1 MNVIENFF
9 SKKGK
14 NLKILENYKYR
25 FLRNIVGGTVWRCT
39 LKDCCSSIIVDVKNN
54 LKLKWKDGDH
64 LPNNKQSLEDE
75 SITFNKN
82 PIMNHDTQCIPIVN
96 ENEPDNLIQCIRK

>member
-1 MNVIENFF
+1 MNIMENFI

-14 NLKILENYKYR
+14 PSKILENYKYR
-25 FLRNIVGGTVWRCT
+25 FLRNIVGGTVWRYT
-39 LKDCCSSIIVDVKNN
+39 FKNCCSSIIFDDKNH
-54 LKLKWKDGDH
+54 LKLKRKDHDPP
-64 LPNNKQSLEDE
+64 PNNKQSLEDE